1 MSRIVLAWELGANF
15 GHLGSLAPLARALAA
30 RGHAVEL
37 VLRELH
43 RGQAVLGA
51 DGFGMLQAPL
61 WLGRTPPLPPAPSYA
76 GVIRRCGYHAPA
88 VLGALVDAWIAL
100 LDLVEPDLL
109 VLDHAPTA
117 ALAARCLGVTC
128 VRFGTGWAAPPAEA
142 PLPSLTPW
150 AKPDPRRLWVAESQV
165 LASVNAV
172 LKRRGRP
179 ALARLADL
187 FPLAG
192 DALATFPETDHY
204 GARRGLG
211 YWGALERAVATAP
224 PPWPKGSGPRLFG
237 FVDSGYAGFEPLV
250 AALAELGLP
259 ALIYARDLPE
269 DRAASLSTATLSIV
283 TQPVDFETAVGEAAL
298 VICHGG
304 HGAVTG
310 ALRAGRPLL
319 LLPRQSEQ
327 QLLGYRVVAA
337 GAAVSVALR
346 RSGGADYAAALRRML
361 GSPSFADAAQG
372 LAGRFAA
379 YDRDA
384 GVAGIADLCE
394 AALGRDAP
402 ALRPAADRAG

>member
-30 RGHAVEL
+30 RGHAVEF

-88 VLGALVDAWIAL
+88 VLGALVDAWVAL
-100 LDLVEPDLL
+100 LDLIEPDLL

-117 ALAARCLGVTC
+117 VLAARCLGVPC

-142 PLPSLTPW
+142 PLPSVAPW
-150 AKPDPRRLWVAESQV
+150 TKPDPRRLWVAESQV
-165 LASVNAV
+165 LAAVNAV
-172 LKRRGRP
+172 LKGRDRP
-179 ALARLADL
+179 PLARLADL
-187 FPLAG
+187 FQLAG
-192 DALATFPETDHY
+192 DALATFPELDHY
-204 GARRGLG
+204 GARPGVR
-211 YWGALERAVATAP
+211 YWGAVERAVASTP
-224 PPWPKGSGPRLFG
+224 PVWPKAPGPRLFG
-237 FVDSGYAGFEPLV
+237 FVDSRYAAFEPLV
-250 AALAELGLP
+250 AALAGLGLP
-259 ALIYARDLPE
+259 VLLYARDLPE
-269 DRAASLSTATLSIV
+269 DRAASLSTATLGVV
-283 TQPVDFETAVGEAAL
+283 TRPVDFEAAVRAAEL

-304 HGAVTG
+304 HGAVAG

-327 QLLGYRVVAA
+327 MLLAYRVAA
-337 GAAVSVALR
+337 TGAAVSVALR
-346 RSGGADYAAALRRML
+346 RSGSANHAAALRRML
-361 GSPSFADAAQG
+361 DSPSFAAAAQG
-372 LAGRFAA
+372 LAARFAA

-394 AALGRDAP
+394 AALGRAAP